1 MDSHTHSRGPLR
13 RLLRFMVDRAKALK
27 LGRLLRPL
35 LRHLPQR
42 VQIRVNRLNQR
53 LFVQSG
59 HHVLV
64 PEHELER
71 SYQDA
76 LNLLIEQH
84 GPQALGDY
92 LEFGVAFGTSLACM
106 YRSCKALS
114 IEDMRF
120 IGFDSFQGLPPATA
134 LDDEGVWSMGQFACD
149 IALTKQLLA
158 RRGVSLDRVI
168 LVEGWFEDTL
178 NDTPIQQF
186 AITRA
191 SVIMIDCDM
200 YQSAKQA
207 LTFCGP
213 LIQDVA
219 IVFFD
224 DWHAGDLAARN
235 MGEKR
240 AFDEFLDENP
250 QFASENVPQLSNYTA
265 FAEVFL
271 VRRLP

>member
-1 MDSHTHSRGPLR
+1 MNSHTHGHRLLR
-13 RLLRFMVDRAKALK
+13 RLLSWMVSRAKALK
-27 LGRLLRPL
+27 LGRLLRPW
-35 LRHLPQR
+35 LRHLPQS
-42 VQIRVNRLNQR
+42 VQVWANRRSQQ

-64 PEHELER
+64 PEQELER
-71 SYQDA
+71 SYRDA

-84 GPQALGDY
+84 GPKALGDY

-106 YRSCKALS
+106 YRSCKALG
-114 IEDMRF
+114 IEHVRL

-134 LDDEGVWSMGQFACD
+134 PDDEGAWSAGQFACD

-158 RRGVSLDRVI
+158 KHSVELDRVV

-178 NDTPIQQF
+178 NDTIMQQF
-186 AITRA
+186 GITRA

-200 YQSAKQA
+200 YVSAKQA
-207 LTFCGP
+207 LTFCVP

-219 IVFFD
+219 IVFLD
-224 DWHAGDLAARN
+224 DWHFGGLAARN

-240 AFDEFLDENP
+240 AFEEFLNENP
-250 QFASENVPQLSNYTA
+250 QFASENLPQLSNYA
-265 FAEVFL
+265 PFAEVFL
-271 VRRLP
+271 VRRLR